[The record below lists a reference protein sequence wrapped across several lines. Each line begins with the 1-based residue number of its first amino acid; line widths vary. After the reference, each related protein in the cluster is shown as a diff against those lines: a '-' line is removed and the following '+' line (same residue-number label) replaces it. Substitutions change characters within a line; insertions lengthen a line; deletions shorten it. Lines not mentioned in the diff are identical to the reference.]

1 MGTPRSIQST
11 IYLLAFALAA
21 CTKTDML
28 QDNPRLS
35 LSETSAVSTSN
46 AGTTSDG
53 VAGRPIKDAYIVVF
67 RDDVADVKGAVDE
80 LINPIQVK
88 ERYVYRHSIKG
99 FAASLPAAALANIA
113 RNPKVRYIEQDQEV
127 SLNATQTGATW
138 GIDRTD
144 QTALPLDGNY
154 TYQTSGS
161 AVDAYIF
168 DTGIRQDH
176 VEFGGRAKPG
186 YDAIISGGTANDGNG
201 HGTHVAGTVGGTIY
215 GMAKNISLYAVKVLA
230 DNGSGSWSGVV
241 AGIDWA
247 VGHHTSRPAV
257 GNMSL
262 GGGASTS
269 VDDAV
274 RRAVADG
281 IVMCVAAGND
291 YQNAANYSPA
301 RTGEAITV
309 SATTSS
315 DGFASYSNFGSV
327 VDILAP
333 GSSIK
338 SAWFS
343 SSTAVNTISGTSMAT
358 PHVAGA
364 SALYLETFPGSTPA
378 QVSTGLKSIA
388 SANRIS
394 GVPAGTSNLL
404 LNVNF
409 GSVTPPQPPAA
420 PSLSS
425 PANGATN
432 LATNPTLSWIA
443 SSGASSYGVQVSTT
457 PDFSTTVSNTSV
469 TSTSIGLSGLA
480 NGTTYYW
487 RVNAS
492 NSAGTS
498 AWSSS
503 YSFTTTTAIT
513 PSAPTLSSPANGA
526 TNISRNPTLAW
537 NAANGA
543 TAYDVQV
550 STKANFSTI
559 VANLTSVP
567 GTSTSLS
574 GLRANT
580 NYYWR
585 VRSRNGS
592 SLSTWSASWNFKTVR

>member
-1 MGTPRSIQST
+1 MRNLHKYLP
-11 IYLLAFALAA
+11 LLALSTLLLSA
-21 CTKTDML
+21 CTKSNWPMEVFQSQT
-28 QDNPRLS
+28 QQQANAS
-35 LSETSAVSTSN
+35 SAANASEASGN
-46 AGTTSDG
+46 
-53 VAGRPIKDAYIVVF
+53 RPIKDAYIVVF
-67 RDDVADVKGAVDE
+67 HDAVADVAGTVDA
-80 LINPIQVK
+80 LTKPINVK
-88 ERYVYRHSIKG
+88 AKYIYKNSIKG
-99 FAASLPAAALANIA
+99 FAATLPPAALDNMRKNPNI
-113 RNPKVRYIEQDQEV
+113 RYIEQDQEV
-127 SLNATQTGATW
+127 SLNLTQSGATW

-144 QTALPLDGNY
+144 QSTLPLDGTF
-154 TYQTSGS
+154 TYETSGA

-176 VEFGGRAKPG
+176 AEFGGRAKPG
-186 YDAIISGGTANDGNG
+186 YDAIVAGGTSNDGNG
-201 HGTHVAGTVGGTIY
+201 HGTHVAGTVGGITY
-215 GMAKNISLYAVKVLA
+215 GMAKQTNLFAVKVLA

-247 VGHHTSRPAV
+247 VGHHTTRPAV

-301 RTGEAITV
+301 RTAEAITV
-309 SATTSS
+309 GATTST
-315 DGFASYSNFGSV
+315 DGFASYSNFGSI

-338 SAWFS
+338 SAWFT

-364 SALYLETFPGSTPA
+364 AALYLETYPGSTPA
-378 QVSTGLKSIA
+378 QVSSGLKSIA
-388 SANRIS
+388 TPNRIAS
-394 GVPAGTSNLL
+394 VPTGTPNLL
-404 LNVNF
+404 LYVKF
-409 GSVTPPQPPAA
+409 GPVTPPETPAA
-420 PSLSS
+420 PVLSA
-425 PANGATN
+425 PANGATG
-432 LATNPTLSWIA
+432 TSTSPTLSWIA
-443 SSGASSYGVQVSTT
+443 STNATTYTVQVSNTA
-457 PDFSTTVSNTSV
+457 DFSSILSQSTLSTTSLTLN
-469 TSTSIGLSGLA
+469 GLT

-492 NSAGTS
+492 NATGTS
-498 AWSSS
+498 TWSNT
-503 YSFTTTTAIT
+503 YSFTTTNAIT
-513 PSAPTLSSPANGA
+513 LSAPTLSSPASGA
-526 TNISRNPTLAW
+526 TKIPRNPTLVW

-543 TAYDVQV
+543 TTYDVQV
-550 STKANFSTI
+550 STKANFSTV
-559 VANLTSVP
+559 VANLTAVP

-580 NYYWR
+580 NYHWR

-592 SLSTWSASWNFKTVR
+592 SLSAWSVSWTFKTIR